1 MSPPKHRHPPS
12 AFAFLAF
19 VCRILSPLSGSL
31 NLTSLCPWSP
41 CQSVPPPITDPNS
54 SAGPRFTCTQELSPP
69 GELPGQ
75 TPPPTLPLPSSPL
88 IEMLMRLLR
97 LPSLA
102 DRRAGSRARHCTC
115 QVRGWRGSAAR
126 FNWKGTSHCP
136 ATPGSWDPEAAQSS
150 CSPVVPEAVEE
161 VAGGWRPGL
170 EKRAQE
176 EIGKAGEEVRQAQRT
191 WHREGD
197 PKRSRRQ
204 LGQEGVRAGAS
215 HTVREEKGKRE
226 RQLSQALCLLWRPRR
241 R

>member
-1 MSPPKHRHPPS
+1 MER
-12 AFAFLAF
+12 L
-19 VCRILSPLSGSL
+19 G
-31 NLTSLCPWSP
+31 
-41 CQSVPPPITDPNS
+41 CQIQLERNQS
-54 SAGPRFTCTQELSPP
+54 
-69 GELPGQ
+69 
-75 TPPPTLPLPSSPL
+75 LPSHTWKL
-88 IEMLMRLLR
+88 
-97 LPSLA
+97 
-102 DRRAGSRARHCTC
+102 GS
-115 QVRGWRGSAAR
+115 
-126 FNWKGTSHCP
+126 
-136 ATPGSWDPEAAQSS
+136 EAAQSS

-161 VAGGWRPGL
+161 VSGGWRPGL